1 MRISYLPAFL
11 VYTICI
17 IGVAQL
23 VSATPVVSA
32 NTLVTHPKRAG
43 ADVMTIMRAL
53 NSSVADSAK
62 NIIYL
67 GNLIATN
74 SVNQENIV
82 PPLQQITNELKKATA
97 SITALQS
104 TPDSTLDIDTQT
116 IAMILSEL
124 AGLFFEIARTFRR
137 LGVPVAT
144 ALFTILLFAA
154 GALAALIAVIPG
166 LSIDVTH
173 VTYVLP
179 IHEVHSGSGVSDP
192 LLPLRGCKG
201 SSTLEL
207 TGLSQFLL
215 TNLSVASFL
224 PHVKCSRGSIPVREF
239 ETRLSPTSTTMSE
252 RPNVVLP
259 PPDLPPYLKNVHELK
274 PIIGPPTDSEL
285 LAIHAVVRAAQ
296 NASNSRLLES
306 ECED

>member
-62 NIIYL
+62 NIR
-67 GNLIATN
+67 NLIATN

-154 GALAALIAVIPG
+154 GALAALIAVIVSLIPIYQ
-166 LSIDVTH
+166 ID
-173 VTYVLP
+173 
-179 IHEVHSGSGVSDP
+179 
-192 LLPLRGCKG
+192 
-201 SSTLEL
+201 
-207 TGLSQFLL
+207 
-215 TNLSVASFL
+215 
-224 PHVKCSRGSIPVREF
+224 
-239 ETRLSPTSTTMSE
+239 TRIINQLIQLIQE
-252 RPNVVLP
+252 ILP
-259 PPDLPPYLKNVHELK
+259 PLSLPTLGL
-274 PIIGPPTDSEL
+274 
-285 LAIHAVVRAAQ
+285 
-296 NASNSRLLES
+296 
-306 ECED
+306 